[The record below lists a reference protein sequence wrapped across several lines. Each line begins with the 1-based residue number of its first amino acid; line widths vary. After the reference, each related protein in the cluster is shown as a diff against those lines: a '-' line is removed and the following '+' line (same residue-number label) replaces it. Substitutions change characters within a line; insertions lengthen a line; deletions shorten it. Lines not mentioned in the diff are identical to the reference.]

1 MILVTAADLPADAA
15 GYQFFTPVLKERE
28 YRLDGLFLPPRER
41 PDLPVVIMEAQLAS
55 DPDFFMRL
63 QAAGTALAAELND
76 VITAIVV
83 SRFSG
88 RSIPELCAM
97 GGITLEDFTQS
108 VARREIFGLGE
119 ASGEARGKAEGEATV
134 TLRLLQRRCGLIS
147 PATEATIR
155 SLALERLEL
164 LADALLDFNGPA
176 DLAAWLEQQ
185 AA

>member
-41 PDLPVVIMEAQLAS
+41 PDLPVVIMEAQMAS

-119 ASGEARGKAEGEATV
+119 ATV